1 MAEMIKTVEHLAS
14 EIGPRPVATE
24 EEQQAALYIAREF
37 EELGLPAEI
46 EEFQGSVSHKKT
58 RLLCSALA
66 VILALVSLFVPVI
79 ALPAVIVSFICA
91 VFFMSEELGKPI
103 LSKFLD
109 KGISQNVVARYVP
122 PSAQEGKGRRRKVVL
137 VARTDSGSVRPEL
150 NPPFLAAMPVL
161 AKAARIGM
169 VVLPVFL
176 LIRSIFFLHSTGVA
190 FVITTILLVVIC
202 LAAALPA
209 ISFAMEKAS
218 GLNDGAN
225 SSASGIAVMLEV
237 ARRITQAAADEQ
249 PVIHGAQE
257 AYEQGVVPEGAQLI
271 YEEGTPVDA
280 FGAPL
285 AVPVDAAGAA
295 GTAAGATAATSDAA
309 WEPQPVVEQGASQG
323 FDASQA
329 PMGVQPQ
336 TQGSSAAG
344 IAAGAGVVGAAGV
357 AAAMAVPAAVAA
369 GAAAG
374 FAVDAMRGEII
385 DAAAAGMDAMDGA
398 FEQEAAAPVAAAP
411 EPAPANEV
419 PSWFSAGL
427 AAARRKEPAN
437 AAPTEIKRSTFA
449 MALEAA
455 EQRLD
460 DVSRETSFLDMDEMP
475 SLDQQFKQNFAA
487 ARAGQKPVSAPAA
500 TVAVV
505 EPVPAAAP
513 TANAET
519 AFSAQS
525 EAYSAPQGVAA
536 PATLAADSAAVPP
549 AAPAAAAQAP
559 AEQVEFVDATI
570 GAPTSTAL
578 PEIVET
584 VQPASTAG
592 ANSVP
597 VAEPLTPLMDIPS
610 VEASDAPAAEQQ
622 PAEPAPI
629 SMDYF
634 MAAAVGA
641 RTGDTVVAQPVASEQ
656 SRQPLTLPDLSV
668 TGSLPVVDIQK
679 QRAPLA
685 EAEESGETAAK
696 SLLTMI
702 PSINAATPS
711 QADLRTSLPS
721 LSGMFE
727 RVPETQTFESVAG
740 ATGSFAPVTE
750 ALTLDVAD
758 EEELFVDD
766 VDDSAFE
773 ENYTETGAYAGPE
786 YVDMPKKRGFGI
798 FDKLFSHK
806 KKEEQAPAHS
816 WGDDDDSSYG
826 THNAAAHGAWDS
838 YSEEDSYDDDA
849 DEYRSD
855 DDYEY
860 DDDYD
865 VYDDSHSTKAFDN
878 VAAYDDDDYADDDFD
893 YDDNDFSSF
902 FNGDDDD
909 DRTWKGGAFSSKL
922 SDLAGNA
929 ADAASRVRGSL
940 PGGKD
945 DKGASKSGRGAAG
958 NRSSRSARTRDDE
971 RYDTRDQYE
980 YEDDYRENDEFADEQ
995 GDYAPHQDS
1004 RAAENEE
1011 YARVCQL
1018 IADRYG
1024 SEDDSVATGSGSAVS
1039 EGELDAVQQRIEDF
1053 RAGGIDTEVWF
1064 VALGAETDCHAG
1076 MEEFIEAHRPD
1087 LRGAIVIELDSLGA
1101 GALCTVAREG
1111 ILKPVAASSRMKRY
1125 AKHASQVSGVPV
1137 DTTSILWQESAASTA
1152 LRNGLQAM
1160 HLVGTDGAKPALY
1173 AQANDV
1179 ADNIDPEILAENANF
1194 VVEVVKGI

>member
-1 MAEMIKTVEHLAS
+1 MAEMIKTVEHLTS

-66 VILALVSLFVPVI
+66 VVLALVSLFVPVI

-91 VFFMSEELGKPI
+91 VLFMSEELGKPI

-137 VARTDSGSVRPEL
+137 VARTDSGAVRPEL

-237 ARRITQAAADEQ
+237 ARRITQAADEQ

-285 AVPVDAAGAA
+285 AVPSDASADV
-295 GTAAGATAATSDAA
+295 AAGATAATPDAA
-309 WEPQPVVEQGASQG
+309 WEPQPAAMPAASQG

-329 PMGVQPQ
+329 PMGAQPQ
-336 TQGSSAAG
+336 PQGASAAG
-344 IAAGAGVVGAAGV
+344 VAAGAGVAGTAGA

-374 FAVDAMRGEII
+374 FAVDAVRGEIV
-385 DAAAAGMDAMDGA
+385 DAAAGMGAMDDA

-411 EPAPANEV
+411 GSAPANEV

-460 DVSRETSFLDMDEMP
+460 DVSRETSFLDMDDLP

-487 ARAGQKPVSAPAA
+487 TRAGQKPVSAPAT
-500 TVAVV
+500 TVAVI
-505 EPVPAAAP
+505 EPEPAAAP
-513 TANAET
+513 TANAEG
-519 AFSAQS
+519 AFAAQP
-525 EAYSAPQGVAA
+525 EAYSAPLGAAA
-536 PATLAADSAAVPP
+536 PATSAADSACAAP
-549 AAPAAAAQAP
+549 AAPAAAVQAS
-559 AEQVEFVDATI
+559 AERVEFVDATI

-610 VEASDAPAAEQQ
+610 VEASDTLAAEQQ
-622 PAEPAPI
+622 TAEPAPI

-641 RTGDTVVAQPVASEQ
+641 RTGDTVVAQPIASEQ
-656 SRQPLTLPDLSV
+656 PRQPLTLPDLSV

-702 PSINAATPS
+702 PSIDAATPS
-711 QADLRTSLPS
+711 QADLRTNLPS

-727 RVPETQTFESVAG
+727 RVPETQAFEPVAG

-798 FDKLFSHK
+798 FDKLFGHK
-806 KKEEQAPAHS
+806 KKEEQASAHS
-816 WGDDDDSSYG
+816 WGDDDASSYG
-826 THNAAAHGAWDS
+826 AHDSASRGTWDS

-849 DEYRSD
+849 DDYRSD
-855 DDYEY
+855 DEYEY

-865 VYDDSHSTKAFDN
+865 VYDDSYSTKTFDK

-909 DRTWKGGAFSSKL
+909 DRTWRGGAFSSKL

-945 DKGASKSGRGAAG
+945 EKGASKSGRGAAG
-958 NRSSRSARTRDDE
+958 NRSGRSSRTRDDE
-971 RYDTRDQYE
+971 RYDTRDQYG
-980 YEDDYRENDEFADEQ
+980 YEDDYRENDEFADDH

-1024 SEDDSVATGSGSAVS
+1024 SEEDRGATGSVAAVS

-1101 GALCTVAREG
+1101 GSLCTVAREG
-1111 ILKPVAASSRMKRY
+1111 ILKPAVASSRMKRY

-1160 HLVGTDGAKPALY
+1160 HLVGMDGTKPALY

>member
-58 RLLCSALA
+58 RLLCSVLA
-66 VILALVSLFVPVI
+66 VVLALVSLFVPVI

-91 VFFMSEELGKPI
+91 VLFMSEELGKPI

-285 AVPVDAAGAA
+285 AVPAAAA
-295 GTAAGATAATSDAA
+295 ADNAAAASDAA
-309 WEPQPVVEQGASQG
+309 WEPQPAVAPDASQG

-329 PMGVQPQ
+329 PMGAQLQPQ
-336 TQGSSAAG
+336 GASAAG
-344 IAAGAGVVGAAGV
+344 VAAGVGVVGTAG

-374 FAVDAMRGEII
+374 FAVDAVRGEIV
-385 DAAAAGMDAMDGA
+385 DAAAAGMGAMDDV

-437 AAPTEIKRSTFA
+437 VAPTEIKRSTFA

-487 ARAGQKPVSAPAA
+487 ARAGQKPVSAPTTTAA
-500 TVAVV
+500 VA
-505 EPVPAAAP
+505 EPAPAAAP

-519 AFSAQS
+519 AHPAQS

-536 PATLAADSAAVPP
+536 PATSAADSAAVPP

-559 AEQVEFVDATI
+559 AEHVEFVDATI

-584 VQPASTAG
+584 VQPASAAG

-597 VAEPLTPLMDIPS
+597 VAEPLTPLMDVS
-610 VEASDAPAAEQQ
+610 SAEASAAPAAEQQ

-641 RTGDTVVAQPVASEQ
+641 RTGDTVVAQPIASEQ
-656 SRQPLTLPDLSV
+656 PRQPLTLPDLSV

-685 EAEESGETAAK
+685 EAEEPGETAAK

-702 PSINAATPS
+702 PSIDAATPS

-727 RVPETQTFESVAG
+727 RVPETQTFEPVAG

-798 FDKLFSHK
+798 FDKLFGHK
-806 KKEEQAPAHS
+806 KKEEQALAHS

-826 THNAAAHGAWDS
+826 AHDAVSHGTWDS

-849 DEYRSD
+849 DDYRSD

-865 VYDDSHSTKAFDN
+865 VYDDSYSTKAFDN
-878 VAAYDDDDYADDDFD
+878 VAAYDDADYDDDDFD

-909 DRTWKGGAFSSKL
+909 DRTWRGGAFSSKL

-945 DKGASKSGRGAAG
+945 EKGASKSGRGAAG
-958 NRSSRSARTRDDE
+958 NRSSHSARTRDDE
-971 RYDTRDQYE
+971 RYDARDQYG
-980 YEDDYRENDEFADEQ
+980 YEDDYRENDEFADDH

-1024 SEDDSVATGSGSAVS
+1024 SEEDSGATGSVAAVS

-1101 GALCTVAREG
+1101 GSLCTVAREG
-1111 ILKPVAASSRMKRY
+1111 ILKPAVASSRMKRY

-1160 HLVGTDGAKPALY
+1160 HLVGMDGAKPALY

>member
-58 RLLCSALA
+58 RLLCSVLA
-66 VILALVSLFVPVI
+66 VVLALVSLFVPVI

-91 VFFMSEELGKPI
+91 VLFMSEELGKPI

-285 AVPVDAAGAA
+285 AVPSDASADV
-295 GTAAGATAATSDAA
+295 AAGATAATPDAA
-309 WEPQPVVEQGASQG
+309 WEPQPAAMPAASQG

-329 PMGVQPQ
+329 PMGAQPQ
-336 TQGSSAAG
+336 PQGASAAG
-344 IAAGAGVVGAAGV
+344 VAAGAGVAGTAGA

-374 FAVDAMRGEII
+374 FAVDAVRGEIV
-385 DAAAAGMDAMDGA
+385 DAAAGMGAMDDA

-411 EPAPANEV
+411 GSAPANEV

-460 DVSRETSFLDMDEMP
+460 DVSRETSFLDMDDLP

-487 ARAGQKPVSAPAA
+487 TRAGQKPVSAPAT
-500 TVAVV
+500 TVAVI
-505 EPVPAAAP
+505 EPEPAAAP
-513 TANAET
+513 TANAEG
-519 AFSAQS
+519 AFAAQP
-525 EAYSAPQGVAA
+525 EAYSAPLGAAA
-536 PATLAADSAAVPP
+536 PATSAADSAC
-549 AAPAAAAQAP
+549 AAPAAPTAPAQAP
-559 AEQVEFVDATI
+559 AEHVEFVDATI
-570 GAPTSTAL
+570 GAPTSTSL

-597 VAEPLTPLMDIPS
+597 VAEPLTPLMDVS
-610 VEASDAPAAEQQ
+610 SAEASAALAAEQQ
-622 PAEPAPI
+622 TAEPAPI

-641 RTGDTVVAQPVASEQ
+641 RTGDTVVAQPIASEQ
-656 SRQPLTLPDLSV
+656 PRQPLTLPDLSV

-702 PSINAATPS
+702 PSIDAATPS
-711 QADLRTSLPS
+711 QADLRTNLPS

-727 RVPETQTFESVAG
+727 RVPETQAFEPVAG

-750 ALTLDVAD
+750 ALTLDVAN

-806 KKEEQAPAHS
+806 KKEEQPAAHS
-816 WGDDDDSSYG
+816 WGNDDDSSYG
-826 THNAAAHGAWDS
+826 AHDAASHDTWDS

-865 VYDDSHSTKAFDN
+865 VYDDSYSTKAFDS
-878 VAAYDDDDYADDDFD
+878 VAAYDDADYDDDNFD

-909 DRTWKGGAFSSKL
+909 DRTWRGGAFSSKL

-945 DKGASKSGRGAAG
+945 DKSSSKSGRGAAG
-958 NRSSRSARTRDDE
+958 NRSSRSARSRDDE
-971 RYDTRDQYE
+971 RSDARDQYG
-980 YEDDYRENDEFADEQ
+980 YEDDYRENDEFADDR

-1024 SEDDSVATGSGSAVS
+1024 SEDDRGATGSLSAVS
-1039 EGELDAVQQRIEDF
+1039 EGELNTVQQRIEDF

-1087 LRGAIVIELDSLGA
+1087 LRGAIVIELDSLGS
-1101 GALCTVAREG
+1101 GSLCTVAREG
-1111 ILKPVAASSRMKRY
+1111 ILKPSAASSRMKRY

-1160 HLVGTDGAKPALY
+1160 HLVGMDGAKPALY

>member
-66 VILALVSLFVPVI
+66 VVLALVSLFVPVI

-91 VFFMSEELGKPI
+91 VLFMSEELGKPI

-285 AVPVDAAGAA
+285 AVPADVAAADA
-295 GTAAGATAATSDAA
+295 AAGATAATSDAA
-309 WEPQPVVEQGASQG
+309 WEPQPAVMPGASQG

-329 PMGVQPQ
+329 PMGAQPQ
-336 TQGSSAAG
+336 PQGASAAG
-344 IAAGAGVVGAAGV
+344 GAGGAGVAGA

-374 FAVDAMRGEII
+374 FAVDTVRGEIV
-385 DAAAAGMDAMDGA
+385 DAAAAGMDAMDGV

-487 ARAGQKPVSAPAA
+487 VRAGQKPVSAPAA
-500 TVAVV
+500 PAAVA
-505 EPVPAAAP
+505 EPELAAAP
-513 TANAET
+513 TANAEV
-519 AFSAQS
+519 AHPAQP
-525 EAYSAPQGVAA
+525 EAYAVPQEGTA
-536 PATLAADSAAVPP
+536 AAVP
-549 AAPAAAAQAP
+549 ATAPAP
-559 AEQVEFVDATI
+559 AEQGEFMDATI

-584 VQPASTAG
+584 VQPASPAD
-592 ANSVP
+592 ANSIP

-610 VEASDAPAAEQQ
+610 VDASAESAAEQQ

-702 PSINAATPS
+702 PSIDAATPS

-727 RVPETQTFESVAG
+727 RVPETQAFEPVAG

-816 WGDDDDSSYG
+816 WGNDDDSSYG
-826 THNAAAHGAWDS
+826 AHDAASHGTWDS
-838 YSEEDSYDDDA
+838 NSEEDSYDDDA

-865 VYDDSHSTKAFDN
+865 VYDDSYSTKAFN
-878 VAAYDDDDYADDDFD
+878 SVAAYDDADYDDDDFH

-909 DRTWKGGAFSSKL
+909 DRTWRGGAFSSKL

-945 DKGASKSGRGAAG
+945 DKGSSKSGRGAAG
-958 NRSSRSARTRDDE
+958 NRGSRSARSRDDE
-971 RYDTRDQYE
+971 RYDARDQYG
-980 YEDDYRENDEFADEQ
+980 YEDDYRENDEFADDH

-1024 SEDDSVATGSGSAVS
+1024 SEEGSGATGSVAAVP
-1039 EGELDAVQQRIEDF
+1039 EGELNAVQQRIEDF

-1101 GALCTVAREG
+1101 GSLCTVAREG
-1111 ILKPVAASSRMKRY
+1111 ILKPSAASSRMKRY

-1160 HLVGTDGAKPALY
+1160 HLVGMDGAKPALY

>member
-1 MAEMIKTVEHLAS
+1 MAEMIKTVEHLTS

-66 VILALVSLFVPVI
+66 VVLALVSLFVPVI

-91 VFFMSEELGKPI
+91 VLFMSEELGKPI

-137 VARTDSGSVRPEL
+137 VARTDSGAVRPEL

-237 ARRITQAAADEQ
+237 ARRITQAADEQ

-285 AVPVDAAGAA
+285 AVPSDASADV
-295 GTAAGATAATSDAA
+295 AAGATAATPDAA
-309 WEPQPVVEQGASQG
+309 WEPQPAAMPAASQG

-329 PMGVQPQ
+329 PMGAQPQ
-336 TQGSSAAG
+336 PQGASAAG
-344 IAAGAGVVGAAGV
+344 VAAGAGVAGTAGA

-374 FAVDAMRGEII
+374 FAVDAVRGEIV
-385 DAAAAGMDAMDGA
+385 DAAAGMGAMDDA

-411 EPAPANEV
+411 GSAPANEV

-460 DVSRETSFLDMDEMP
+460 DVSRETSFLDMDDLP

-487 ARAGQKPVSAPAA
+487 TRAGQKPVSAPAT
-500 TVAVV
+500 TVAVI
-505 EPVPAAAP
+505 EPEPAAAP
-513 TANAET
+513 TANAEG
-519 AFSAQS
+519 AIAAQP
-525 EAYSAPQGVAA
+525 EAYSAPLGAAA
-536 PATLAADSAAVPP
+536 PATSAADSAC
-549 AAPAAAAQAP
+549 AAPAAPTAPAQAP
-559 AEQVEFVDATI
+559 AEHVEFVDATI
-570 GAPTSTAL
+570 GAPTSTSL

-584 VQPASTAG
+584 VQPASAAG

-597 VAEPLTPLMDIPS
+597 VAEPLTPLMDVS
-610 VEASDAPAAEQQ
+610 SAEASAALAAEQQ
-622 PAEPAPI
+622 TAEPAPI

-641 RTGDTVVAQPVASEQ
+641 RTGDTVVAQPIASEQ
-656 SRQPLTLPDLSV
+656 PRQSLTLPDLSV

-702 PSINAATPS
+702 PSIDAATPS
-711 QADLRTSLPS
+711 QADLRTNLPS

-727 RVPETQTFESVAG
+727 RVPETQAFEPVAG

-798 FDKLFSHK
+798 FDKLFGHK
-806 KKEEQAPAHS
+806 KKEEQASAHS
-816 WGDDDDSSYG
+816 WGDDDASSYG
-826 THNAAAHGAWDS
+826 AHDSASRGTWDS

-849 DEYRSD
+849 DDYRSD
-855 DDYEY
+855 DEYEY

-865 VYDDSHSTKAFDN
+865 VYDDSYSTKTFDK

-909 DRTWKGGAFSSKL
+909 DRTWRGGAFSSKL

-945 DKGASKSGRGAAG
+945 EKGASKSGRGAAG
-958 NRSSRSARTRDDE
+958 NRSGRSSRTRDDE
-971 RYDTRDQYE
+971 RYDTRDQYG
-980 YEDDYRENDEFADEQ
+980 YEDDYRENDEFADDH

-1024 SEDDSVATGSGSAVS
+1024 SEEDRGATGSVAAVS

-1101 GALCTVAREG
+1101 GSLCTVAREG
-1111 ILKPVAASSRMKRY
+1111 ILKPAVASSRMKRY

-1160 HLVGTDGAKPALY
+1160 HLVGMDGTKPALY

>member
-1 MAEMIKTVEHLAS
+1 MAEMIKTVEHLTS

-66 VILALVSLFVPVI
+66 VVLALVSLFVPVI

-91 VFFMSEELGKPI
+91 VLFMSEELGKPI

-137 VARTDSGSVRPEL
+137 VARTDSGAVRPEL

-237 ARRITQAAADEQ
+237 ARRITQAADEQ

-285 AVPVDAAGAA
+285 AVPSDASADV
-295 GTAAGATAATSDAA
+295 AAGATAATPDAA
-309 WEPQPVVEQGASQG
+309 WEPQPAAMPAASQG

-329 PMGVQPQ
+329 PMGAQPQ
-336 TQGSSAAG
+336 PQGASAAG
-344 IAAGAGVVGAAGV
+344 VAAGAGVAGTAGA

-374 FAVDAMRGEII
+374 FAVDAVRGEIV
-385 DAAAAGMDAMDGA
+385 DAAAGMGAMDDA

-411 EPAPANEV
+411 GSAPANEV

-460 DVSRETSFLDMDEMP
+460 DVSRETSFLDMDDLP

-487 ARAGQKPVSAPAA
+487 TRAGQKPVSAPAT
-500 TVAVV
+500 TVAVI
-505 EPVPAAAP
+505 EPEPAAAS
-513 TANAET
+513 TANAEG
-519 AFSAQS
+519 AFAAQP
-525 EAYSAPQGVAA
+525 EAYSAPLGAAA
-536 PATLAADSAAVPP
+536 PATSAADSAC
-549 AAPAAAAQAP
+549 AAPAAPTAPAQAP
-559 AEQVEFVDATI
+559 AEHVEFVDATI
-570 GAPTSTAL
+570 GAPTSTSL

-584 VQPASTAG
+584 VQPASAAG

-597 VAEPLTPLMDIPS
+597 VAEPLTPLMDVS
-610 VEASDAPAAEQQ
+610 SAEASAALAAEQQ
-622 PAEPAPI
+622 TAEPAPI

-641 RTGDTVVAQPVASEQ
+641 RTGDTVVAQPIASEQ
-656 SRQPLTLPDLSV
+656 PRQPLTLPDLSV

-702 PSINAATPS
+702 PSIDAATPS
-711 QADLRTSLPS
+711 QADLRTNLPS

-727 RVPETQTFESVAG
+727 RVPETQAFEPVAG

-798 FDKLFSHK
+798 FDKLFGHK
-806 KKEEQAPAHS
+806 KKEEQASAHS
-816 WGDDDDSSYG
+816 WGDDDASSYG
-826 THNAAAHGAWDS
+826 AHDSASHGTWDS

-849 DEYRSD
+849 DDYRSD
-855 DDYEY
+855 DEYEY

-865 VYDDSHSTKAFDN
+865 VYDDSYSTKTFDK

-909 DRTWKGGAFSSKL
+909 DRTWRGGAFSSKL

-945 DKGASKSGRGAAG
+945 EKGASKSGRGAAG
-958 NRSSRSARTRDDE
+958 NRSGRSSRTRDDE
-971 RYDTRDQYE
+971 RYDTRDQYG
-980 YEDDYRENDEFADEQ
+980 YEDDYRENDEFADDH

-1024 SEDDSVATGSGSAVS
+1024 SEEDRGATGSVAAVS

-1101 GALCTVAREG
+1101 GSLCTVAREG
-1111 ILKPVAASSRMKRY
+1111 ILKPAVASSRMKRY

-1160 HLVGTDGAKPALY
+1160 HLVGMDGTKPALY

>member
-1 MAEMIKTVEHLAS
+1 MAEMIKTVEHLTS

-66 VILALVSLFVPVI
+66 VVLALVSLFVPVI

-91 VFFMSEELGKPI
+91 VLFMSEELGKPI

-137 VARTDSGSVRPEL
+137 VARTDSGAVRPEL

-237 ARRITQAAADEQ
+237 ARRITQAADEQ

-285 AVPVDAAGAA
+285 AVPSDASADV
-295 GTAAGATAATSDAA
+295 AAGATAATPDAA
-309 WEPQPVVEQGASQG
+309 WEPQPAAMPAASQG
-323 FDASQA
+323 FDASQT
-329 PMGVQPQ
+329 PMGAQPQ
-336 TQGSSAAG
+336 PQGASAAG
-344 IAAGAGVVGAAGV
+344 VAAGAGVAGTAGA

-374 FAVDAMRGEII
+374 FAVDAVRGEIV
-385 DAAAAGMDAMDGA
+385 DAAAGMGAMDDA

-411 EPAPANEV
+411 RSAPANEV

-460 DVSRETSFLDMDEMP
+460 DVSRETSFLDMDDLP

-487 ARAGQKPVSAPAA
+487 TRAGQKPVSAPAT
-500 TVAVV
+500 TVAVI
-505 EPVPAAAP
+505 EPEPAAAP
-513 TANAET
+513 TANAEG
-519 AFSAQS
+519 AFAAQP
-525 EAYSAPQGVAA
+525 EAYSAPLGAAA
-536 PATLAADSAAVPP
+536 PATSAADSAC
-549 AAPAAAAQAP
+549 AAPAAPTAPAQAP
-559 AEQVEFVDATI
+559 AEHVEFVDATI
-570 GAPTSTAL
+570 GAPTSTSL

-584 VQPASTAG
+584 VQPASAAG

-597 VAEPLTPLMDIPS
+597 VAEPLTPLMDVS
-610 VEASDAPAAEQQ
+610 SAEASAALAAEQQ
-622 PAEPAPI
+622 TAEPAPI

-641 RTGDTVVAQPVASEQ
+641 RTGDTVVAQPIASEQ
-656 SRQPLTLPDLSV
+656 PRQPLTLPDLSV

-702 PSINAATPS
+702 PSIDAATPS

-727 RVPETQTFESVAG
+727 RVPETQTFEPVAG

-798 FDKLFSHK
+798 FDKLFGHK
-806 KKEEQAPAHS
+806 KKEEQASAHS
-816 WGDDDDSSYG
+816 WGDDDASSYG
-826 THNAAAHGAWDS
+826 AHDSASHGTWDS

-849 DEYRSD
+849 DDYRSD
-855 DDYEY
+855 DEYEY

-865 VYDDSHSTKAFDN
+865 VYDDSYSTKTFDK

-893 YDDNDFSSF
+893 YDDKDFSSF

-909 DRTWKGGAFSSKL
+909 DRTWRGGAFSSKL

-945 DKGASKSGRGAAG
+945 EKGASKSGRGAAG
-958 NRSSRSARTRDDE
+958 NRSGRSSRTRDDE
-971 RYDTRDQYE
+971 RYDTRDQYG
-980 YEDDYRENDEFADEQ
+980 YEDDYRENDEFADDH

-1004 RAAENEE
+1004 RVAENEE

-1024 SEDDSVATGSGSAVS
+1024 SEEDRGATGSVAAVS

-1101 GALCTVAREG
+1101 GSLCTVAREG
-1111 ILKPVAASSRMKRY
+1111 ILKPAVASSRMKRY

-1160 HLVGTDGAKPALY
+1160 HLVGMDGTKPALY

>member
-1 MAEMIKTVEHLAS
+1 MAEMIKTVEHLTS

-66 VILALVSLFVPVI
+66 VVLALVSLFVPVI

-91 VFFMSEELGKPI
+91 VLFMSEELGKPI

-137 VARTDSGSVRPEL
+137 VARTDSGAVRPEL

-285 AVPVDAAGAA
+285 AVPSDASADV
-295 GTAAGATAATSDAA
+295 AAGATAATPDAA
-309 WEPQPVVEQGASQG
+309 WEPQPAAMPAASQG

-329 PMGVQPQ
+329 PMGAQPQ
-336 TQGSSAAG
+336 PQGASAAG
-344 IAAGAGVVGAAGV
+344 VAAGAGVAGTAGA

-374 FAVDAMRGEII
+374 FAVDAVRGEIV
-385 DAAAAGMDAMDGA
+385 DAAAGMGAMDDA

-411 EPAPANEV
+411 GSAPANEV

-460 DVSRETSFLDMDEMP
+460 DVSRETSFLDMDDLP

-487 ARAGQKPVSAPAA
+487 TRAGQKPVPAPTTTAA
-500 TVAVV
+500 VA
-505 EPVPAAAP
+505 EPAPAAAP
-513 TANAET
+513 TANAEG
-519 AFSAQS
+519 AFAAQP

-536 PATLAADSAAVPP
+536 PATLAADSAAVLP
-549 AAPAAAAQAP
+549 AAPAAAVQAS
-559 AEQVEFVDATI
+559 AERVEFVDATI

-584 VQPASTAG
+584 VQPASAAG

-597 VAEPLTPLMDIPS
+597 VAEPLTPLMDVS
-610 VEASDAPAAEQQ
+610 SAEASAAPAAEQQ

-641 RTGDTVVAQPVASEQ
+641 RTGDTVVAQPIASEQ
-656 SRQPLTLPDLSV
+656 PRQPLTLPDLSV

-702 PSINAATPS
+702 PSIDAATPS

-727 RVPETQTFESVAG
+727 RVPETQTFEPVAG

-798 FDKLFSHK
+798 FDKLFGHK
-806 KKEEQAPAHS
+806 KKEEQALAHS

-826 THNAAAHGAWDS
+826 AHDAVSHGTWDS

-849 DEYRSD
+849 DDYRSD

-865 VYDDSHSTKAFDN
+865 VYDDSYSTKAFDN
-878 VAAYDDDDYADDDFD
+878 VAAYDDADYDDDDFD

-909 DRTWKGGAFSSKL
+909 DRTWRGGAFSSKL

-945 DKGASKSGRGAAG
+945 EKGASKSGRGAAG
-958 NRSSRSARTRDDE
+958 NRSSHSARTRDDE
-971 RYDTRDQYE
+971 RYDARDQYG
-980 YEDDYRENDEFADEQ
+980 YEDDYRENDEFADDH

-1024 SEDDSVATGSGSAVS
+1024 SEEDSGATGSVAAVS

-1101 GALCTVAREG
+1101 GSLCTVAREG
-1111 ILKPVAASSRMKRY
+1111 ILKPAVASSRMKRY

-1160 HLVGTDGAKPALY
+1160 HLVGMDGAKPALY

>member
-58 RLLCSALA
+58 RLLCSVLA
-66 VILALVSLFVPVI
+66 VVLALVSLFVPVI

-91 VFFMSEELGKPI
+91 VLFMSEELGKPI

-285 AVPVDAAGAA
+285 AVPAAAA
-295 GTAAGATAATSDAA
+295 ADNAAAASDAA
-309 WEPQPVVEQGASQG
+309 WEPQPAVAPDASQG

-329 PMGVQPQ
+329 PMGAQLQPQ
-336 TQGSSAAG
+336 GASAAG
-344 IAAGAGVVGAAGV
+344 VAAGVGVVGTAG

-374 FAVDAMRGEII
+374 FAVDAVRGEIV
-385 DAAAAGMDAMDGA
+385 DAAAAGMGAMDDV

-437 AAPTEIKRSTFA
+437 VAPTEIKRSTFA

-487 ARAGQKPVSAPAA
+487 ARAGQKPVSAPTTTAA
-500 TVAVV
+500 VA
-505 EPVPAAAP
+505 EPAPAAAP

-519 AFSAQS
+519 AHPAQS

-536 PATLAADSAAVPP
+536 PATSAADSAAVPP

-559 AEQVEFVDATI
+559 AEHVEFVDATI

-584 VQPASTAG
+584 VQPASAAG

-597 VAEPLTPLMDIPS
+597 VAEPLTPLMDVS
-610 VEASDAPAAEQQ
+610 SAEASAAPAAEQQ

-641 RTGDTVVAQPVASEQ
+641 RTGDTVVAQPIASEQ
-656 SRQPLTLPDLSV
+656 PRQPLTLPDLSV

-702 PSINAATPS
+702 PSIDAATPS

-727 RVPETQTFESVAG
+727 RVPETQTFEPVAG

-798 FDKLFSHK
+798 FDKLFGHK
-806 KKEEQAPAHS
+806 KKEEQALAHS
-816 WGDDDDSSYG
+816 WGDDDASSYG
-826 THNAAAHGAWDS
+826 AHDSASHGTWDS

-849 DEYRSD
+849 DDYRSD
-855 DDYEY
+855 DEYEY

-865 VYDDSHSTKAFDN
+865 VYDDSYSTKTFDK

-909 DRTWKGGAFSSKL
+909 DRTWRGGAFSSKL

-945 DKGASKSGRGAAG
+945 EKGASKSGRGAAG
-958 NRSSRSARTRDDE
+958 NRSGRSSRTRDDE
-971 RYDTRDQYE
+971 RYDTRDQYG
-980 YEDDYRENDEFADEQ
+980 YEDDYRENDEFADDH

-1024 SEDDSVATGSGSAVS
+1024 SEEDRGASGSVAAVS

-1101 GALCTVAREG
+1101 GSLCTVAREG
-1111 ILKPVAASSRMKRY
+1111 ILKPAVASSRMKRY

-1160 HLVGTDGAKPALY
+1160 HLVGMDGTKPALY

>member
-24 EEQQAALYIAREF
+24 EEQQAALYVAREF

-58 RLLCSALA
+58 RLLCSVLA
-66 VILALVSLFVPVI
+66 VVLALISLFVPVI

-91 VFFMSEELGKPI
+91 VLFMSEELGKPI

-237 ARRITQAAADEQ
+237 ARRITQAASDEQ

-285 AVPVDAAGAA
+285 AVPAAADA
-295 GTAAGATAATSDAA
+295 AAGATAATPDAA
-309 WEPQPVVEQGASQG
+309 WEPQPAVAPGASQG

-329 PMGVQPQ
+329 PMGAQPQ
-336 TQGSSAAG
+336 PQGASAAG
-344 IAAGAGVVGAAGV
+344 VAAGAGVAGAAG
-357 AAAMAVPAAVAA
+357 AAAAVAVPAAVAA

-374 FAVDAMRGEII
+374 FAVDTVRGEIV

-411 EPAPANEV
+411 EPAPVNEV

-487 ARAGQKPVSAPAA
+487 ARASQKPVSAPAA
-500 TVAVV
+500 PTAA
-505 EPVPAAAP
+505 EPTPAAAP
-513 TANAET
+513 TANAEV
-519 AFSAQS
+519 AHPAQP
-525 EAYSAPQGVAA
+525 EAYAVPQEVTAA
-536 PATLAADSAAVPP
+536 AMPATTS
-549 AAPAAAAQAP
+549 AP
-559 AEQVEFVDATI
+559 AEQGEFVDATI
-570 GAPTSTAL
+570 GAPTSTVL

-584 VQPASTAG
+584 VQPASPAD

-597 VAEPLTPLMDIPS
+597 AAEPLTPLMDIPS
-610 VEASDAPAAEQQ
+610 VDASAEPAAEQQ

-702 PSINAATPS
+702 PSIDAATPS

-727 RVPETQTFESVAG
+727 RVPETQTFEPVAG

-849 DEYRSD
+849 DEYRSN

-971 RYDTRDQYE
+971 RYDTRDQYG

-1024 SEDDSVATGSGSAVS
+1024 SEEDNGATGSVSAVS

-1101 GALCTVAREG
+1101 GSLCTVAREG
-1111 ILKPVAASSRMKRY
+1111 ILKPSAASSRMKRY

-1160 HLVGTDGAKPALY
+1160 HLVGTDGTKPALY

>member
-1 MAEMIKTVEHLAS
+1 MAEMIKTVEHLTS

-66 VILALVSLFVPVI
+66 VVLALVSLFVPVI

-91 VFFMSEELGKPI
+91 VLFMSEELGKPI

-137 VARTDSGSVRPEL
+137 VARTDSGAVRPEL

-237 ARRITQAAADEQ
+237 ARRITQAADEQ

-285 AVPVDAAGAA
+285 AVPSDASADV
-295 GTAAGATAATSDAA
+295 AAGATAATPDAA
-309 WEPQPVVEQGASQG
+309 WEPQPAAMPAASQG
-323 FDASQA
+323 VDASQA
-329 PMGVQPQ
+329 PMGAQPQ
-336 TQGSSAAG
+336 PQGASAAG
-344 IAAGAGVVGAAGV
+344 VAAGAGVAGTAGA

-374 FAVDAMRGEII
+374 FAVDAVRGEIV
-385 DAAAAGMDAMDGA
+385 DAAAGMGAMDDA

-411 EPAPANEV
+411 GSAPANEV

-460 DVSRETSFLDMDEMP
+460 DVSRETSFLDMDDLP

-487 ARAGQKPVSAPAA
+487 TRAGQKPVSAPAT
-500 TVAVV
+500 TVAVI
-505 EPVPAAAP
+505 EPEPAAAP
-513 TANAET
+513 TANAEG
-519 AFSAQS
+519 AFAAQP
-525 EAYSAPQGVAA
+525 EAYSAPLGAAA
-536 PATLAADSAAVPP
+536 PATSAADSACAAP
-549 AAPAAAAQAP
+549 AAPAAAVQAS
-559 AEQVEFVDATI
+559 AERVEFVDATI

-610 VEASDAPAAEQQ
+610 VEASDTLAAEQQ
-622 PAEPAPI
+622 TAEPAPI

-641 RTGDTVVAQPVASEQ
+641 RTGDTVVAQPIASEQ
-656 SRQPLTLPDLSV
+656 PRQPLTLPDLSV

-702 PSINAATPS
+702 PSIDAATPS
-711 QADLRTSLPS
+711 QADLRTNLPS

-727 RVPETQTFESVAG
+727 RVPETQAFEPVAG

-798 FDKLFSHK
+798 FDKLFGHK
-806 KKEEQAPAHS
+806 KKEEQASAHS
-816 WGDDDDSSYG
+816 WGDDDASSYG
-826 THNAAAHGAWDS
+826 AHDSASRGTWDS

-849 DEYRSD
+849 DDYRSD
-855 DDYEY
+855 DEYEY

-865 VYDDSHSTKAFDN
+865 VYDDSYSTKTFDK

-909 DRTWKGGAFSSKL
+909 DRTWRGGAFSSKL

-945 DKGASKSGRGAAG
+945 EKGASKSGRGAAG
-958 NRSSRSARTRDDE
+958 NRSGRSSRTRDDE
-971 RYDTRDQYE
+971 RYDTRDQYG
-980 YEDDYRENDEFADEQ
+980 YEDDYRENDEFADDH

-1024 SEDDSVATGSGSAVS
+1024 SEEDRGATGSVAAVS

-1101 GALCTVAREG
+1101 GSLCTVAREG
-1111 ILKPVAASSRMKRY
+1111 ILKPAVASSRMKRY

-1160 HLVGTDGAKPALY
+1160 HLVGMDGTKPALY

>member
-91 VFFMSEELGKPI
+91 VLFMSEELGKPI

-137 VARTDSGSVRPEL
+137 VARADSGSVRPEL

-190 FVITTILLVVIC
+190 FVITTILLVMIC

-295 GTAAGATAATSDAA
+295 GTAASAAAATPDAA
-309 WEPQPVVEQGASQG
+309 WEPQPAVAPGASQG

-329 PMGVQPQ
+329 PMDVQPQ
-336 TQGSSAAG
+336 PQGASAAG
-344 IAAGAGVVGAAGV
+344 VAAGAGVAGA

-374 FAVDAMRGEII
+374 FAVDAARGEIV
-385 DAAAAGMDAMDGA
+385 DAAAGMDAMDGV

-487 ARAGQKPVSAPAA
+487 ARAGQKPISAPAA
-500 TVAVV
+500 LAAVA
-505 EPVPAAAP
+505 EPTPAAAP
-513 TANAET
+513 TANAEG
-519 AFSAQS
+519 AHPAQP
-525 EAYSAPQGVAA
+525 EAYSSPQGVAA

-584 VQPASTAG
+584 VQSASTAG

-597 VAEPLTPLMDIPS
+597 VAEPLTPLIDIPS
-610 VEASDAPAAEQQ
+610 VEASDAPSAEQQ
-622 PAEPAPI
+622 PADPAPI

-641 RTGDTVVAQPVASEQ
+641 RAGDTVVAQPVASEQ

-702 PSINAATPS
+702 PSIDAATPS

-727 RVPETQTFESVAG
+727 RVPETQTFEPVAG

-798 FDKLFSHK
+798 FDKLFHK

-816 WGDDDDSSYG
+816 WGDDDDSNYG

-855 DDYEY
+855 DGYEY

-865 VYDDSHSTKAFDN
+865 VYDDSHSTKAFDS
-878 VAAYDDDDYADDDFD
+878 VAAYDDTDYDDDDFD

-902 FNGDDDD
+902 FNGDDDN
-909 DRTWKGGAFSSKL
+909 DRTWRGGAFSSKL

-940 PGGKD
+940 PGGKN
-945 DKGASKSGRGAAG
+945 DKGSSKSGRGAAG
-958 NRSSRSARTRDDE
+958 NRSSRSARSRDDE
-971 RYDTRDQYE
+971 RSDARDQYG
-980 YEDDYRENDEFADEQ
+980 YEDDYRENDEFADDH

-1024 SEDDSVATGSGSAVS
+1024 SEDDRGATDSLAAIT
-1039 EGELDAVQQRIEDF
+1039 EGELNAVQQRIEDF

-1101 GALCTVAREG
+1101 GSLCTVAREG
-1111 ILKPVAASSRMKRY
+1111 ILKPSAASSRMKRY

-1160 HLVGTDGAKPALY
+1160 HLVGMDGAKPALY